1 MNRTLLSLIAF
12 VASIGMSYAH
22 PMPRIEVFE
31 YGIYAAPPGLVEG
44 FTTEGLEHLGIE
56 HVELIEKTRTV
67 VAQVGTEFGFR
78 YLLIRIA
85 ENEAIPITIVMKF
98 PPPGMSAPGES
109 RRFMRDDYT
118 VVLPAGDDWYE
129 GWWFSDRDYIVP
141 GSWTFE
147 IWCEGKKLAEQTFEV
162 ILPPIS

>member
-56 HVELIEKTRTV
+56 HVELIERTRTV

-109 RRFMRDDYT
+109 
-118 VVLPAGDDWYE
+118 
-129 GWWFSDRDYIVP
+129 
-141 GSWTFE
+141 
-147 IWCEGKKLAEQTFEV
+147 
-162 ILPPIS
+162 